1 MVVVASTC
9 VDIVAKKMVWRILR
23 LLRHPVPRE
32 MALVLTALLVAGK
45 LKFGSFLPSLAAFG
59 LYTLIPLQYSLYGI
73 RTMQQ
78 HRAQAKLLASQE
90 APAKS
95 WAELTA
101 ECTPTQERYVV
112 IGGLG
117 FVGKRIVHALVLRG
131 ERNVL
136 VVDSDASAVAHM
148 QALYPSVEFKLAN
161 VTRFEDMTSALAGA
175 ECVFAPFAV
184 IRYWESLTKHLDRSW
199 AVNVDGVRN
208 VCDACVLHKVKR
220 LIVTSSSAVIEPF
233 PSVLPDTFDERAPRV
248 DHATATSNYCYSK
261 AVGEALALSYH
272 SPATGLQVA
281 SIRPCT
287 AVFGHGDKLA
297 LSNIERGFYPV
308 MDANNAIDYV
318 HVDSVVLAQLLCERK
333 LRDEGN
339 LAGGEA
345 FCVST
350 QAVEDGV
357 FASLVE
363 AYYCNPKRTIKL
375 VVLPGRLI
383 FLLSLGLSLVQYLHP
398 GDVFDLLGR
407 DLGMLTLPT
416 FLTATKRV
424 LLTSNAK
431 AERVLGYHPHKPIA
445 QAMQQ
450 TMRELAEDRVIME

>member
-1 MVVVASTC
+1 ML
-9 VDIVAKKMVWRILR
+9 WRILQ
-23 LLRHPVPRE
+23 LFRHPVPRE
-32 MALVLTALLVAGK
+32 MALVLAAFLVVGK
-45 LKFGSFLPSLAAFG
+45 LKFNSFLPSLAAFG
-59 LYTLIPLQYSLYGI
+59 LYTLIPLQFSLYNI

-90 APAKS
+90 PLAKP

-136 VVDSDASAVAHM
+136 VVDLDSKAMVHM
-148 QALYPSVEFKLAN
+148 QALYPSVEFKLAD
-161 VTRFEDMTSALAGA
+161 VTQFDDIASTLVGA
-175 ECVFAPFAV
+175 DCVFAPFAV
-184 IRYWESLTKHLDRSW
+184 IRYWESLTKHLNRSW

-208 VCDACVLHKVKR
+208 VCEACVLHKVKR
-220 LIVTSSSAVIEPF
+220 LIVTSSSAVAEPF
-233 PSVLPDTFDERAPRV
+233 PSVLSNGLNEDSPKV
-248 DHATATSNYCYSK
+248 NQINATSNYCYSK
-261 AVGEALALSYH
+261 SVGETIALSYH
-272 SPATGLQVA
+272 SPTGLQVS

-287 AVFGHGDKLA
+287 TVFGHGDKLA

-318 HVDSVVLAQLLCERK
+318 HVDSVVLAHLLCERK
-333 LRDEGN
+333 LRDDGN

-345 FCVST
+345 FCVNT

-363 AYYCNPKRTIKL
+363 TYFCTPQRKVKL

-383 FLLSLGLSLVQYLHP
+383 FLLSLGLSLIQYLYP
-398 GDVFDLLGR
+398 GDVFDLLGK

-431 AERVLGYHPHKPIA
+431 AERVLGYQPHKPIA
-445 QAMQQ
+445 QAVQQ
-450 TMRELAEDRVIME
+450 TMQEVAEDRVIMQ